1 MVFAFFQSGN
11 SLVLLLLCGII
22 IIVKSSK
29 FKGSFDIDGG
39 EALFANPI
47 TFLGQMLSS
56 APLVSKEVIDERE
69 CLLECAKDSQCRS
82 TNFQTVAVSSGK
94 FICQILD
101 TNKFLSPELISRSMD
116 YRHHSFSVSKM
127 ICQVYFLFMNILRV
141 RFFGRIQK
149 RICAVSD
156 HADSSLLK
164 KQKIRKRIIYHD
176 NGMSSCSSWDKKK
189 KQHKLRMNIRNV
201 YISVRNINVSRMG
214 YTPQDSKIIRILN

>member
-141 RFFGRIQK
+141 RFLGESKNGFVI
-149 RICAVSD
+149 SD

-176 NGMSSCSSWDKKK
+176 NGMSSCSSWARRKS
-189 KQHKLRMNIRNV
+189 NIS
-201 YISVRNINVSRMG
+201 YE
-214 YTPQDSKIIRILN
+214 

>member
-11 SLVLLLLCGII
+11 SLILLLLCGII

-127 ICQVYFLFMNILRV
+127 ICEVYFLFMNILRV

-149 RICAVSD
+149 RICDLRSCGFFNT
-156 HADSSLLK
+156 K
-164 KQKIRKRIIYHD
+164 KTD
-176 NGMSSCSSWDKKK
+176 DPKKDY
-189 KQHKLRMNIRNV
+189 L
-201 YISVRNINVSRMG
+201 
-214 YTPQDSKIIRILN
+214 P